1 MPVCALYSNE
11 SKDKNGNGC
20 IVKYISVKDIK
31 EGTSLEDIKKKLRSD
46 QKIENEKYL
55 YHKSRE
61 DVNDTKKETNK
72 PTISYVYN
80 EKQPID
86 DDDEDKLNNI
96 IPLEIISPE
105 DIDFINMDVQ
115 KDNSG
120 DSILLIGSSKSG
132 KSTAMMF
139 LFKKYFNKKKY
150 ISTLFSVNSHIP
162 IYKNN
167 NNCDL
172 IKVNKFITESE
183 KIIKDM
189 KKINMES
196 EPVNKWRYC
205 ILLDDIVEARYS
217 RVLNNLLLTYRNSN
231 FSSIIS
237 IQYAKLISKA
247 ARCSANNLLFFFQN
261 LQEGIESVLRSFL
274 GAEFSKLGVT
284 KLTDQISLYRLLTRD
299 HAFIYYH
306 PMSGTLRRI
315 KLKI

>member
-11 SKDKNGNGC
+11 NKDRNGTGC
-20 IVKYISVKDIK
+20 IIKYISVKDIK

-86 DDDEDKLNNI
+86 EEDKLNDL
-96 IPLEIISPE
+96 IPLEMISPE
-105 DIDFINMDVQ
+105 DIDFINMDSQ
-115 KDNSG
+115 KDHSG

-132 KSTAMMF
+132 KSTVIMS
-139 LFKKYFNKKKY
+139 LFRKYFNKKKY

-162 IYKNN
+162 IYKNSG
-167 NNCDL
+167 DL
-172 IKVNKFITESE
+172 IKVNKFVTESE